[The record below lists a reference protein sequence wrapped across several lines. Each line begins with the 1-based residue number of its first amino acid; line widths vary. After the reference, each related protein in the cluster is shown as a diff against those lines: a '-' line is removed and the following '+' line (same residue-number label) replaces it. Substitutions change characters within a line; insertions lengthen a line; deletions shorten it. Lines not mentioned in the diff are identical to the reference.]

1 MVIVVLVGGGG
12 CEIGGANGNS
22 NLPMLKRKHVNG
34 EGNVK
39 KPQNHSHIAD
49 YHNRL
54 KTKLNELDITSGS
67 AKELVEALVFQGV
80 NLK

>member
-1 MVIVVLVGGGG
+1 VVVVVVVGGGG
-12 CEIGGANGNS
+12 CEGGGVNENS
-22 NLPMLKRKHVNG
+22 NLHIRKRKHGNG

-49 YHNRL
+49 CHKRL
-54 KTKLNELDITSGS
+54 KTKLTELDVTSVA
-67 AKELVEALVFQGV
+67 AKELAEALVFQGV